1 MLDWPVQSSRADASK
16 HGHQVRIWQ
25 AWWRFYDELLS
36 AQIHG
41 LSLQV
46 RVRCEG
52 RYHRVGPAN
61 YRDDVHAR
69 VARRNHFFWPAV
81 EG

>member
-1 MLDWPVQSSRADASK
+1 MLNWRVQSSRADAPK
-16 HGHQVRIWQ
+16 HWHQVCIWQ
-25 AWWRFYDELLS
+25 TWRRIHDEFLS

-61 YRDDVHAR
+61 YSDDVHAR
-69 VARRNHFFWPAV
+69 AARRNYF
-81 EG
+81 